1 MAQGR
6 PLRCITSVNARY
18 ARRSSLT
25 ADFAQDST
33 KRFLVPKSQALTKQW
48 RSLPEGYLVW
58 DLDNNSV
65 PPLDAEFAADYES
78 VRKVLKAGE
87 AFCQDSDLAFSQAQ
101 SNALIRGTTMRDGQE
116 VEYEVVAISR
126 KACKDLRA
134 AVAAAADPAAWQ
146 NLRAAVLCIGIGEY
160 DVLGCLPNAVRDA
173 QALCDK
179 VNALPRCRAKLLA
192 DLPDRRAV
200 QKGIVNFLKEPG
212 LQKAPPATVL
222 VNYSGHGM
230 QKGGHCVYA
239 AR

>member
-1 MAQGR
+1 
-6 PLRCITSVNARY
+6 
-18 ARRSSLT
+18 
-25 ADFAQDST
+25 
-33 KRFLVPKSQALTKQW
+33 VPKSQALQQRW
-48 RSLPEGYLVW
+48 NSLPEGDLVSG
-58 DLDNNSV
+58 LGSRQQFGASPHV
-65 PPLDAEFAADYES
+65 EFAADYES

-87 AFCQDSDLAFSQAQ
+87 TFCQDSDLAFSQAQ
-101 SNALIRGTTMRDGQE
+101 SNALIRGTTKRDGQE
-116 VEYEVVAISR
+116 VEYEVVEISR
-126 KACKDLRA
+126 KARRDLR
-134 AVAAAADPAAWQ
+134 AADPAAWQ
-146 NLRAAVLCIGIGEY
+146 NLRAAVLCIGIGGYE
-160 DVLGCLPNAVRDA
+160 VLERLPNAVRDA